1 MHLIYMVDLY
11 FSFQTKMCDL
21 FSLVVLQL
29 SLWFTVQK
37 LVYSSIKVEF
47 DVNDCVDSEAMYDT
61 PPEAEGGTD
70 MPPVSYW

>member
-11 FSFQTKMCDL
+11 LSFRQKCVI
-21 FSLVVLQL
+21 FFCLVILQL
-29 SLWFTVQK
+29 SLRLTEQK